1 MFKIITNK
9 RYDELEARTVDLA
22 GIAKDLYDEN
32 KELKNKNERIENN
45 NFMLARE
52 NQKLTRKLKEIA
64 ELTTCNTYNNEKAVY
79 DKIKELCKKYDEGIE
94 KYGRN

>member
-22 GIAKDLYDEN
+22 RTVRNLSEEN
-32 KELKNKNERIENN
+32 KKLKDANEMINHNN
-45 NFMLARE
+45 LLVLKRNE
-52 NQKLTRKLKEIA
+52 KLTKKLKEIA

-79 DKIKELCKKYDEGIE
+79 DKIKELV
-94 KYGRN
+94 RRLNHN